1 MNFSLSNIC
10 TPATIYLVL
19 GILSILGTMFVD
31 FSIISVLMKTVF
43 VLIYTWFLN
52 FLCSRGYSGI
62 SWFLVLLPFIFII
75 VIFIIGFEFLKNSG
89 NKKIMEKYF
98 EKLEKEHY

>member
-1 MNFSLSNIC
+1 MNVSLSNIC

-19 GILSILGTMFVD
+19 GILSVLGTMFVD
-31 FSIISVLMKTVF
+31 FSIMSVLMKTVF

-89 NKKIMEKYF
+89 NKKILEKFY
-98 EKLEKEHY
+98 EKLEKERN